1 MEKYAVAN
9 VQKTCKLEFCN
20 RKNPILKVK
29 IYVIELLLMC
39 VILFQFEPVCTE
51 DDQ

>member
-1 MEKYAVAN
+1 MQLQLFK
-9 VQKTCKLEFCN
+9 KTCKLEFCN
-20 RKNPILKVK
+20 KKNPILEVK
-29 IYVIELLLMC
+29 IYVIELLLIC